1 MKNVEGWILV
11 QDCSAFVQRKDQTRH
26 FFLLNHY
33 SSAKCLILVFPVC
46 LATPTNTQMN
56 RFNYV
61 PLQAFYVF
69 WKHNKYMWC
78 LYWNEKTLSAF
89 KRQFFSS
96 PNTFKRNNK
105 TGLNSVEKTPAQSF
119 LWLWNVCN
127 RSSVSA
133 SRVVTRRLLKSAKRD
148 ERSTKPGWSG
158 YVWSLF

>member
-33 SSAKCLILVFPVC
+33 SSANCLILVFPVC

-69 WKHNKYMWC
+69 WKQIYVVFVLKWKNLVC
-78 LYWNEKTLSAF
+78 FQKTIL
-89 KRQFFSS
+89 FFS
-96 PNTFKRNNK
+96 K
-105 TGLNSVEKTPAQSF
+105 
-119 LWLWNVCN
+119 
-127 RSSVSA
+127 
-133 SRVVTRRLLKSAKRD
+133 
-148 ERSTKPGWSG
+148 
-158 YVWSLF
+158 YI